1 MAAGVT
7 VCAGVVE
14 PGTTVY
20 VMIVEIVSPLLGGVV
35 VVLPAGADGAV
46 VVGTA
51 VVGVV
56 AAAVLGPLA
65 EIGLTSCTLCAG
77 NLGFDPPG
85 AKTTN
90 TTRSAPT
97 TPRPAN
103 IPARCDA
110 TSLHASVR

>member
-35 VVLPAGADGAV
+35 VVLPAGADGAM

-77 NLGFDPPG
+77 NFGASIRPG
-85 AKTTN
+85 EDDQYDEERADD
-90 TTRSAPT
+90 A
-97 TPRPAN
+97 RPAN
-103 IPARCDA
+103 IPARCER
-110 TSLHASVR
+110 TSLHASVG